1 MIWGNKMV
9 FTLEQFALVTI
20 WLVKCCLL
28 IIYNRLTLMTKEHLV
43 VKIVAGYVVISFIV
57 IEVLF
62 LGVWCRPISHY
73 WELEA
78 EDCMLQFLW
87 EVDKRID
94 D

>member
-1 MIWGNKMV
+1 MHFLG
-9 FTLEQFALVTI
+9 
-20 WLVKCCLL
+20 
-28 IIYNRLTLMTKEHLV
+28 RLMTKEHLV